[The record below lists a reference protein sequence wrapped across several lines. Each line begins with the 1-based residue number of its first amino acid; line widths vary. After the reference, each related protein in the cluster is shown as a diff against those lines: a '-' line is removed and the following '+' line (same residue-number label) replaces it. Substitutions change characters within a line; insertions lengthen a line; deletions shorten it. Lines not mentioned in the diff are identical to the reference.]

1 MVSVRGADGAAV
13 EQAALPEVFRAP
25 LRPDLVATVH
35 RDLAKNARQAQGV
48 NRLAGHQHSAE
59 SWGTGRAVSRIPRVA
74 GSGTHAAGAGAF
86 GNMCRGGRMFAPTK
100 TWRKW
105 HRKVAK
111 GQRRYAVASALAASA
126 VPALVMARGHRINE
140 VPEVP
145 LVISDA
151 AADVSKTS
159 AALKLLAA
167 VGAGLVRAAR
177 NLPGVSTCHVSRLN
191 LLQLAPGGHLGRFC
205 IWTKGALEALDAM
218 YGEGGKFAIPSSV
231 VTNADLSRIIN
242 SDEIQSVVNA
252 PKQGSAPR
260 GLKKNPLRNKAAMT
274 ELNPYAAAEGQAKQ
288 IKSSK
293 SKGQKA
299 VGAAFYQKMIADSDY
314 DNEHCENFTPWM
326 AKFSPEEKQE

>member
-1 MVSVRGADGAAV
+1 
-13 EQAALPEVFRAP
+13 
-25 LRPDLVATVH
+25 
-35 RDLAKNARQAQGV
+35 
-48 NRLAGHQHSAE
+48 
-59 SWGTGRAVSRIPRVA
+59 
-74 GSGTHAAGAGAF
+74 
-86 GNMCRGGRMFAPTK
+86 
-100 TWRKW
+100 
-105 HRKVAK
+105 
-111 GQRRYAVASALAASA
+111 
-126 VPALVMARGHRINE
+126 
-140 VPEVP
+140 
-145 LVISDA
+145 
-151 AADVSKTS
+151 
-159 AALKLLAA
+159 
-167 VGAGLVRAAR
+167 AGLVRAAR

-260 GLKKNPLRNKAAMT
+260 GLKKNPLRNKAAMA

-314 DNEHCENFTPWM
+314 DNEHCENFTAWM